1 MVSGDSPGA
10 PCAVLVGADVGQDH
24 PDPQL
29 QELSELAVSAG
40 LRPAGHSFSRRR
52 HIDPALYLGS
62 GKVAQIK
69 EQVLEAGAG
78 CVLFDAS
85 LSPVQQRNLERE
97 FGVPVWDRTALILEI
112 FARRARS
119 GEGKLQVE
127 LARLR
132 HAATRL
138 VRGWTHLERQQGG
151 IGLRGG
157 PGEKQI
163 ELDRRML
170 EDKIKQLQLRLR
182 KLQRQRS
189 TQRRSRRRG
198 SQLQVSIVGYTNAG
212 KSTLFNALTHAR
224 AYAANQLFATLDTTT
239 RRLWLG
245 EGLTAVLSDT
255 VGFIRDL
262 PHSLVEAFKATLD
275 EAVEADLL
283 LHVVDA
289 SNPQAEQ
296 QIEQVQQVLREIGAE
311 QVPQILIY
319 NKIDMLDGPV
329 PPTRRQVAGR
339 LRASIA
345 SFDVSALSGLGLDA
359 LRERLGELARD
370 RLLAS
375 DVEAE
380 TGAEALAAVA
390 ASDGSAEAES
400 TGRQADSVHPV

>member
-1 MVSGDSPGA
+1 
-10 PCAVLVGADVGQDH
+10 
-24 PDPQL
+24 
-29 QELSELAVSAG
+29 
-40 LRPAGHSFSRRR
+40 
-52 HIDPALYLGS
+52 
-62 GKVAQIK
+62 
-69 EQVLEAGAG
+69 
-78 CVLFDAS
+78 
-85 LSPVQQRNLERE
+85 
-97 FGVPVWDRTALILEI
+97 
-112 FARRARS
+112 
-119 GEGKLQVE
+119 
-127 LARLR
+127 
-132 HAATRL
+132 
-138 VRGWTHLERQQGG
+138 
-151 IGLRGG
+151 
-157 PGEKQI
+157 
-163 ELDRRML
+163 ML

-224 AYAANQLFATLDTTT
+224 AYAADQLFATLDTTT

-359 LRERLGELARD
+359 LRERLGELAHD

-375 DVEAE
+375 DAE
-380 TGAEALAAVA
+380 SETRAEPAPGLAAEAA
-390 ASDGSAEAES
+390 ASAGSAEAAD
-400 TGRQADSVHPV
+400 RQADSVHPV